1 MGGICRTSGE
11 TNESSQT
18 LDVYPKSFA
27 PGRRLLPDNEFS
39 ELFACFRAETNL
51 YKDFAGRSQ
60 VGISPLN
67 HKKLKT
73 MNDHTPESVPANPP
87 VAWIG
92 WDWADDHHD
101 IFLETAEGKTERIRL
116 SNRPEELH
124 RWFNELGQ
132 RFDHRK
138 VVLCLE
144 ACRSAL
150 LPILLEYSF
159 LELYLVNPKSLARF
173 REVVRPSGSKND
185 DLDCQLACQLVKSH
199 SALLF
204 EYVAED
210 PLTVE
215 LAQLVSYRRDLVN
228 QRSALANQLK
238 STLKL
243 YYPLALEL
251 LQDDTTTALAGNFVL
266 KFPTLRAVQET
277 ALHLVRKFFVGQGCR
292 LTEKMEERLGKVAG
306 SVAVSHQ
313 PSWNNPNSFM
323 ACALGE
329 QLKVVV
335 ARVEAIEEQIKII
348 ADQHPNKPLAESLP
362 GAAQVLEPRI
372 MAVLGTNPDACGSAQ
387 DLAVRDGVAPR
398 RLQSGKSCVISR
410 RQAKP
415 QFEHQTWIEF
425 AKSSLLTC
433 AWARAFVEAKQKDGK
448 KYYTAIRA
456 LAFKWIR
463 ILYACWKNG
472 TVYNEATYLAS
483 LKKAGSP
490 YAATTSAS

>member
-1 MGGICRTSGE
+1 
-11 TNESSQT
+11 
-18 LDVYPKSFA
+18 
-27 PGRRLLPDNEFS
+27 
-39 ELFACFRAETNL
+39 
-51 YKDFAGRSQ
+51 
-60 VGISPLN
+60 
-67 HKKLKT
+67 
-73 MNDHTPESVPANPP
+73 MNDKTPDSVTTELPA
-87 VAWIG
+87 AWIG

-101 IFLETAEGKTERIRL
+101 IFLETAEGQTEKIRL
-116 SNRPEELH
+116 AHRPEELH
-124 RWFNELGQ
+124 RWFIELGQ
-132 RFDHRK
+132 RFAQRK

-150 LPILLEYSF
+150 LPILLQYSF

-199 SALLF
+199 RALLF

-210 PLTVE
+210 ALTVE

-228 QRSALANQLK
+228 QRSALANQVK

-243 YYPLALEL
+243 YYPVALDL
-251 LQDDTTTALAGNFVL
+251 LQDDTTTALAANFVL

-277 ALHLVRKFFVGQGCR
+277 ALHQVRKFFVGQGCR
-292 LTEKMEERLGKVAG
+292 PTEKMQERLAKVAG
-306 SVAVSHQ
+306 SVSVSKEA
-313 PSWNNPNSFM
+313 SWNNPNSFM
-323 ACALGE
+323 ACALAE

-335 ARVEAIEEQIKII
+335 ARVKAIEEQIEIV
-348 ADQHPNKPLAESLP
+348 AEQHPNKALAESLP
-362 GAAQVLEPRI
+362 GAAEVLEPRI
-372 MAVLGTNPDACGSAQ
+372 MAVLGTNFAACGSAQ
-387 DLAVRDGVAPR
+387 ELAVRDGVAPR
-398 RLQSGKSCVISR
+398 RIQSGKSCVISR
-410 RQAKP
+410 RKAKP

-433 AWARAFVEAKQKDGK
+433 GWAQDFVEAKKKAGK

-472 TVYNEATYLAS
+472 TVYNETTYLAA
-483 LKKAGSP
+483 LKKSSSP
-490 YAATTSAS
+490 NAATPSVS